1 MKRVFHHPPEQPSLT
16 GRKYW
21 RSLGELHDT
30 PEFREWLGR
39 EFPAGAHEMEL
50 DGTSRRHFLKLMGA
64 SMALAGFG
72 LTGCRRPE
80 SYLVPYSKSV
90 EWVIPGKALF
100 YATSMPRRRGAMP
113 LIATTHDGRPTKLE
127 GNPLHPASNGATD
140 TFAQCAI
147 LDLYDPDRS
156 RRFLRNGQ
164 ETDAAKFVEFL
175 KATADGMG
183 GNGGADVAI
192 LFEEKHSPTF
202 QRMRAE
208 VSKRFPG
215 VQFCLYD
222 PLRAFNEYEATRSA
236 FGEGV
241 RLTPRFARAD
251 VILSLDSDFLHPD
264 EGGIE
269 ASRDWA
275 DRRRVTKAEDGLNR
289 LYVAE
294 NRFTITGAMADHRL
308 RCPAG
313 QIGALA
319 VALAQRVG
327 AARGG
332 GAGGPL
338 ANLLGTIPNAAE
350 LAGRFGGQDQWLAG
364 VAADLVAAA
373 GKSLVVAGPRQPGTV
388 HLLAHAIN
396 AALGNLGNT
405 LVAVEQP
412 GQTPESTSISA
423 LSGLIQD
430 GKIKTLFVFG
440 GNPAYNALA
449 NLKWAD
455 LQKTIP
461 NVVRLGYHED
471 ETTAAGAHDTL
482 WHVPMSHFLEQWGDA
497 RGTDGTYTAVQ
508 PMILPLFGGWS
519 EVDLLAGLLGRAKAD
534 KPDLLR
540 DTFKEIARPAGDF
553 GSEPFEQAWNK
564 FLRDGFLANSAA
576 AERAANFNPGNARTY
591 VTENFPAH
599 FPPAPSRDTPEVVL
613 FGDYKMDDGRYNNN
627 GWLQEM
633 PDPITKLTWDNAAV
647 MCPAMGKQLK
657 LRTGDFVE
665 LTSPEGAKLR
675 LPVWLAPGHADNS
688 VSVALGYG
696 RRQTGRVGHGTGF
709 DAYPFRTATN
719 TYFVPGAK
727 IARAQGE
734 FEFAVTQEHQSME
747 GRAIVRELPVNVYR
761 ENPGFDESGR
771 SFVAKIGSDAHNPPN
786 VGLYNPAPLN
796 AEHQWGMAIDLN
808 TCTGC
813 NACVVACQ
821 AENNIPVV
829 GKPQVIK
836 GRVMH
841 WMRID
846 RYWSSVDEKDED
858 PESLQMPM
866 LCQHCENAPCETVCP
881 VNATVH
887 SEEGLNLMTYN
898 RCIGTRYC
906 SNNCPYKVR
915 RFNYFDYN
923 DRSIGYQESGPFK
936 GKVQKLYLG
945 PLNTPKGM
953 PDIGKLQKNTNVTVR
968 MRGVMEKCTF
978 CIQRIEEAKISQLR
992 VARDS
997 ANKKVPTDS
1006 FKTACQQVCPT
1017 EAIVFGNLNDPASKV
1032 TQIKAQDRDYK
1043 VLEYLN
1049 VRPRVSYQA
1058 RLRNPNPNIPGAENV
1073 GQANRAP
1080 AGEPWYGGPYGQRI
1094 KEAPAPG
1101 DGL

>member
-1 MKRVFHHPPEQPSLT
+1 MKRVFQHPPEQPSLT

-21 RSLGELHDT
+21 RSLGELNDT
-30 PEFREWLGR
+30 PEFRGWLER
-39 EFPAGAHEMEL
+39 EFPAGAQEMEL
-50 DGTSRRHFLKLMGA
+50 DGTSRRQFLKLMGA

-72 LTGCRRPE
+72 LSGCRRPE
-80 SYLVPYSKSV
+80 AYLVPYSKSV
-90 EWVIPGKALF
+90 EWLIPGKALF

-113 LIATTHDGRPTKLE
+113 LISTSHDGRPTKLE

-140 TFAQCAI
+140 TFAQCSI

-156 RRFLRNGQ
+156 RRFLLNGQ
-164 ETDAAKFVEFL
+164 ETDAGKFVEFL
-175 KATADGMG
+175 KATAGEMK

-208 VSKRFPG
+208 VSKAFPG

-222 PLRAFNEYEATRSA
+222 PLRPFNEDEAARSA
-236 FGEGV
+236 FGDGV
-241 RLTPRFARAD
+241 RLNPRFERAD
-251 VILSLDSDFLHPD
+251 VVLALDSDFLHPE

-275 DRRRVTKAEDGLNR
+275 NRRRVTKADDGLNR

-294 NRFTITGAMADHRL
+294 ARYTITGAMADHRL
-308 RCPAG
+308 RVPAG
-313 QIGALA
+313 QVGALA
-319 VALAQRVG
+319 VALAQRLG
-327 AARGG
+327 AAR
-332 GAGGPL
+332 AGGPL
-338 ANLLGTIPNAAE
+338 AELLGSIPNAAE
-350 LAGRFGGQDQWLAG
+350 LAGRFEGQDKWLAG
-364 VAADLVAAA
+364 VVADLVAAA
-373 GKSLVVAGPRQPGTV
+373 GKSLVIAGPRQPGIV
-388 HLLAHAIN
+388 HLLASAMN

-405 LVAVEQP
+405 LVALGQP

-423 LSGLIQD
+423 LSGMIRD
-430 GKIKTLFVFG
+430 NKVKTLFVFG

-449 NLKWAD
+449 NLGWTE
-455 LQKTIP
+455 LQKTVL
-461 NVVRLGYHED
+461 NVVRVGYYED
-471 ETTAAGAHDTL
+471 ETTAAGARNAL
-482 WHVPMSHFLEQWGDA
+482 WHVPMAHFLEQWGDA
-497 RGTDGTYTAVQ
+497 RSADGTYTAIQ

-519 EVDLLAGLLGRAKAD
+519 ELDILAGLLGREKAD

-540 DTFKEIARPAGDF
+540 DTFKEVARPAGDF
-553 GSEPFEQAWNK
+553 GSEPFELAWNK

-576 AERAANFNPGNARTY
+576 PERPATFNGGAARAY
-591 VTENFPAH
+591 VTQNLQSQ
-599 FPPAPSRDTPEVVL
+599 FPPAPTRDTPEIVL

-633 PDPITKLTWDNAAV
+633 PDPITKMTWDNAAV
-647 MCPAMGKQLK
+647 MCPAMGKQLGV
-657 LRTGDFVE
+657 RTGDFVD
-665 LTSPEGAKLR
+665 LTGPEGAKLR
-675 LPVWLAPGHADNS
+675 APVWLAPGHADNS
-688 VSVALGYG
+688 ISIALGYG
-696 RRQTGRVGHGTGF
+696 RHATGRVGKGTGF

-727 IARAQGE
+727 VARADGPS

-747 GRAIVRELPVNVYR
+747 GRAIVRELPAQVYR
-761 ENPGFDESGR
+761 ENGGFDESGR
-771 SFVAKIGSDAHNPPN
+771 SFVAKIGMDEHNPPN
-786 VGLYNPAPLN
+786 IGLYNPAPLN
-796 AEHQWGMAIDLN
+796 AVHQWGMAIDLN

-821 AENNIPVV
+821 AENNIPIV

-846 RYWSSVDEKDED
+846 RYWSSVDEHDEN
-858 PESLQMPM
+858 PEALQMPM

-887 SEEGLNLMTYN
+887 NEEGINLMTYN

-915 RFNYFDYN
+915 RFNYFGYN
-923 DRSIGYQESGPFK
+923 DRPITPQEEGPFK
-936 GKVQKLYLG
+936 GTQRLYLG
-945 PLNTPKGM
+945 PLAEKGM
-953 PDIGKLQKNTNVTVR
+953 PEISKLQKNPNVTVR

-997 ANKKVPTDS
+997 ANTGVPTDS

-1017 EAIVFGNLNDPASKV
+1017 EAIVFGNLNDPESKV
-1032 TQIKAQDRDYK
+1032 SKVKAQDRDYK

-1058 RLRNPNPNIPGAENV
+1058 RVRNPNPAMPDAVHVGRTNLDHENDPGVVN
-1073 GQANRAP
+1073 GHRTN
-1080 AGEPWYGGPYGQRI
+1080 
-1094 KEAPAPG
+1094 EAPAPG